1 MAGPRKGEWPV
12 YYQSSVAL
20 SVDRPRS
27 GSSRSSQGQDFESAL
42 FEAMRHGLSLMGEDF
57 AQVTLHN
64 LDVRYS
70 LGKSEILK
78 KPERFVEA
86 LRDMF
91 GEGAQIVENF
101 IKQAICTEM
110 GFNPSIFRRN
120 SLSDC
125 IRRVRLLAAEVLM
138 TSRQTSF

>member
-1 MAGPRKGEWPV
+1 
-12 YYQSSVAL
+12 
-20 SVDRPRS
+20 
-27 GSSRSSQGQDFESAL
+27 
-42 FEAMRHGLSLMGEDF
+42 
-57 AQVTLHN
+57 
-64 LDVRYS
+64 VRYS
-70 LGKSEILK
+70 LGKPEILK